1 VIGTILASRF
11 ELTGL
16 LNDGPV
22 FGTYSA
28 KDQASNRDV
37 CIRLLKPPFDRQP
50 GFVEALRTAADKYGS
65 VKSAQIEPILEVA
78 SDSGHAFIVSEL
90 TRGPSLAD
98 RIRKLAP
105 FSIPVS
111 VGTAISVCQALETL
125 HRSKMSHGDL
135 TPHNIAILAN
145 GDARLQLTGIWEA
158 YSMSPSAGAMVLPTM
173 APYLAP
179 EVSAGAMPS
188 ASSDVY
194 ALGIILF
201 ELLSGRL
208 PYYAETPVAMAMQHA
223 TAPTPNVQ
231 SINPSVPLVL
241 DEIVKKA
248 MAKAPSERYP
258 DAGELLADLR
268 LLQDALRFG
277 RTLTWPLRG
286 AAPAAATVQ
295 APKGKP
301 TTEKQPKNMSVA
313 PRMSALRTEEEY
325 EKETR
330 RGKQDRDV
338 PMWMTLSIVFLG
350 AVVLSLIGVWMLLN
364 LNRPR
369 QVTVPNIAGLTI
381 QEARDQL
388 KESKLEM
395 KVEARLPNEEVAMDK
410 ILEVKPNPG
419 DKVIEGTRVSVI
431 ISSGSRFVAVP
442 DLRGSTVD
450 KARSI
455 LANLGLELD
464 PDILK
469 ESNPNVATGLVVRT
483 TPAAKKK
490 IERESRVK
498 LVVSTGPRDAGDR
511 DAPPIEGQFLYT
523 IRLKLDDLT
532 EPTNVR
538 VDMEDEDGVREI
550 FEGERNTGD
559 RIEATAIG
567 RGKTATFRIYY
578 NDSLIKSVP
587 AKAGDTDV
595 Q

>member
-1 VIGTILASRF
+1 MIGTVLASRF

-16 LNDGPV
+16 LTDGPV

-28 KDQASNRDV
+28 RDQASSRDV

-50 GFVEALRTAADKYGS
+50 GFVDALQEAADKYS
-65 VKSAQIEPILEVA
+65 LIKSPQIEPVLEVV
-78 SDSGHAFIVSEL
+78 SDAGHGFIVSEL

-98 RIRKLAP
+98 RVRKLAP

-111 VGTAISVCQALETL
+111 VGTAISICQALETL

-158 YSMSPSAGAMVLPTM
+158 YSMSPSAGAMVLPSM

-179 EVSAGAMPS
+179 EVSSGSMPS
-188 ASSDVY
+188 AASDVY
-194 ALGIILF
+194 ALGITLY

-208 PYYAETPVAMAMQHA
+208 PYYAETPVAMALQHA
-223 TAPTPNVQ
+223 TSPTPNVR
-231 SINPSVPLVL
+231 SVNPSVPAVL

-248 MAKAPSERYP
+248 MAKEPRERYP

-286 AAPAAATVQ
+286 PAQVIVPTPTKQ
-295 APKGKP
+295 SPKQSKA
-301 TTEKQPKNMSVA
+301 QSVA
-313 PRMSALRTEEEY
+313 PRMSALRSDEEY

-338 PMWMTLSIVFLG
+338 PLWMTLSIVFLG

-364 LNRPR
+364 LNRPK
-369 QVTVPNIAGLTI
+369 QVAVPNIVGLTT
-381 QEARDQL
+381 QEAREVLRD
-388 KESKLEM
+388 SKLEM
-395 KVEARLPNEEVAMDK
+395 KVEARLPSEKVEMDHV
-410 ILEVKPNPG
+410 IDVKPKPG
-419 DKVIEGTRVSVI
+419 EKMIEGTRVSVI
-431 ISSGSRFVAVP
+431 LSSGSQFVAVP
-442 DLRGSTVD
+442 DLRGLTVD
-450 KARSI
+450 KARTI

-464 PDILK
+464 PDMQK
-469 ESNPNVATGLVVRT
+469 ESNPNVENGSVVRS

-490 IERESRVK
+490 IERASRVK
-498 LVVSTGPRDAGDR
+498 LVVSTGPKGGGEA
-511 DAPPIEGQFLYT
+511 APPSPVENQFLYT
-523 IRLKLDDLT
+523 IRLGLDDLT
-532 EPTNVR
+532 EATTVR
-538 VDMEDEDGVREI
+538 IDIEDADGVRQI
-550 FEGERNTGD
+550 FKEERNVGD
-559 RIEATAIG
+559 RIEASAIG
-567 RGKTATFRIYY
+567 KGKTATFRIYY
-578 NDSLIKSVP
+578 NGALIKSVP
-587 AKAGDTDV
+587 ATAGDAV